1 MSQSVPS
8 LRKCLTLLSSERAFP
23 ITHAAPEKTVK
34 NGIGVQAVGSLK
46 SCLAALQFGKL
57 CSLIP
62 LRIDHILSN

>member
-8 LRKCLTLLSSERAFP
+8 LRKRLTLLSSERAFP
-23 ITHAAPEKTVK
+23 ITHAAAEKTVK
-34 NGIGVQAVGSLK
+34 NGVGVQAVGSLK

-57 CSLIP
+57 CSFIP